1 MGAGDLPRAP
11 AYHGAAAAVRD
22 VRVVRGLGSRNAA
35 GATEPRRAPWFGF
48 VAGADPAIRY
58 SAWAVLSDG
67 KSACRFWA
75 GRELD
80 RARP

>member
-1 MGAGDLPRAP
+1 
-11 AYHGAAAAVRD
+11 
-22 VRVVRGLGSRNAA
+22 VRGLGSRNAA